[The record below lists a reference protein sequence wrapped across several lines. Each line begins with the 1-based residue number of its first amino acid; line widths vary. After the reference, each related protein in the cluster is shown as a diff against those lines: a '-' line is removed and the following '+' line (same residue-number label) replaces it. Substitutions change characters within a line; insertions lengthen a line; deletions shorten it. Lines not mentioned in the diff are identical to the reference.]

1 MKTLILALAMLASA
15 AHATDLAQIQ
25 AADVQIAALKAARAA
40 AVKTLTPVE
49 RAELRLIEAQDA
61 LRKAQERAG
70 KAPRAP
76 RVGVSQRRGV
86 ES

>member
-1 MKTLILALAMLASA
+1 MKTIILALAMLAGA
-15 AHATDLAQIQ
+15 AHAADLAQIQ
-25 AADVQIAALKAARAA
+25 AADAQIAALKAARAA

-49 RAELRLIEAQDA
+49 RAELRLLTAQEG

-76 RVGVSQRRGV
+76 RVGVRQGPGV